1 MKTSIFLI
9 LLSAMTGVF
18 FLSSC
23 SSNQTTNE
31 KNEKTSLTNSQ
42 ILNSKELTIKDLDSL
57 IRLNPKNDTLF
68 YKRSKLQ
75 LAAKNIDEAIND
87 LNLAIKVDSNNPEY
101 YIELANLYI
110 VKAKSEKSRD
120 VLESAVKKFKKNH
133 KVFTEL
139 GKLYFLVQDYKN
151 AHKYLDEAI
160 DLYPYDAKAY
170 YYKAMAYLET
180 KDTTKAKFYFNK
192 AVEADP
198 DMYDAYLMLGAIA
211 TEQKDTLAPEYFMAA
226 IRIDSTNIE
235 PRFSLGY
242 YYQTVAK
249 KYPEAV
255 KEYEYIIQNMDST
268 YAHAYF
274 NLGYMILFET
284 DHPEASIPYF
294 KKTIKYD
301 STVVDAY
308 VNLGIAYKTIGKRD
322 SAKFFLEKALKV
334 KPNYDR
340 AIKEINSL

>member
-1 MKTSIFLI
+1 MKTLKHIA
-9 LLSAMTGVF
+9 LLSIMAGVF
-18 FLSSC
+18 FLNSC
-23 SSNQTTNE
+23 SNNKTQ
-31 KNEKTSLTNSQ
+31 KNNKENGLTNKQ
-42 ILNSKELTIKDLDSL
+42 ILESTSLTIKDLDSL

-75 LAAKNIDEAIND
+75 LAGKNIDEAIND
-87 LNLAIKVDSNNPEY
+87 LNLAIKVDSNKPEY

-120 VLESAVKKFKKNH
+120 ILEKAAKRFKKNH
-133 KVFTEL
+133 NVFTEL

-151 AHKYLDEAI
+151 AQKYLDQAI
-160 DLYPYDAKAY
+160 ELYPYDAKAY

-180 KDTTKAKFYFNK
+180 QDTAKAKFYFNK
-192 AVEADP
+192 AVESDP
-198 DMYDAYLMLGAIA
+198 KMYDAYLMLGAVA
-211 TEQKDTLAPEYFMAA
+211 TEQKDTLAPEYFKAA

-249 KYPEAV
+249 DYPKAV
-255 KEYEYIIQNMDST
+255 EQYDYIIQNMDST

-274 NLGYMILFET
+274 NLGYMVLFYT

-294 KKTIKYD
+294 KNTIKYD

-308 VNLGIAYKTIGKRD
+308 VNLGIAYKSIGKTD
-322 SAKFFLEKALKV
+322 SAKFYLNKALEV

-340 AIKEINSL
+340 AIKELNSL